1 MGFFSKLEGRM
12 DLLNT
17 ILCLGLDPRV
27 EQVDKF
33 AETEEFRRLFLEN
46 IKNND
51 NSYKKDES
59 STYVRLKLYCLH
71 ILNNTLDHVCSVKPN
86 FAFFLAHGTE
96 GVQVLLEVCHHL
108 REKNVPIL
116 LDCKLGDIG
125 STTDYY
131 KKFVF
136 CLLKA
141 DACTVNSFMGTDV
154 LRSFCTD
161 SSGNFVNDVFVLAK
175 CSNPSSRELQSALL
189 HDEVPLYMHLID
201 QTESLGHK
209 FGYVVGSNCVDD
221 IKRIRAKYDSYLLV
235 PGVGSQGGDL
245 EQTVKYGL
253 NKNKRGLLVPIS
265 RAITDTDVS
274 LSPDT
279 QYSFSSHNCLFFYFR
294 IQGKV
299 PFIGKMKL
307 ISF

>member
-33 AETEEFRRLFLEN
+33 AKTDEFRRLFLEN
-46 IKNND
+46 VKNND
-51 NSYKKDES
+51 RSYKKEES

-71 ILNNTLDHVCSVKPN
+71 ILDSTLDHVCSVKPN
-86 FAFFLAHGTE
+86 FAFFLAHATE
-96 GVQVLLEVCHHL
+96 GVQVLLEVCQYL
-108 REKNVPIL
+108 RERDVPVL

-136 CLLKA
+136 GQLKA

-161 SSGNFVNDVFVLAK
+161 SGGNFVNDVFVLAK
-175 CSNPSSRELQSALL
+175 CSNPSSRELQSALFK
-189 HDEVPLYMHLID
+189 DDVPLYMRLID

-209 FGYVVGSNCVDD
+209 FGYVVGSNCVDA
-221 IKRIRAKYDSYLLV
+221 IKRIREKYDSYLLV

-245 EQTVKYGL
+245 EQTIKYGL
-253 NKNKRGLLVPIS
+253 NKDKRGLLVPIS

-274 LSPDT
+274 SIIGS
-279 QYSFSSHNCLFFYFR
+279 QYL
-294 IQGKV
+294 
-299 PFIGKMKL
+299 L
-307 ISF
+307 